1 VSAGWLRHLGPRSG
15 GAASGG
21 GVPATWQQIDRDIVS
36 ASQQSTE
43 QVKVFAR
50 GSMEH
55 WRTRVYQQTEENF
68 IPWFSSYWTQEWLSM
83 KVSWYTISAGG
94 EQDASAKRLASYLLE
109 QYQERVLAP
118 VAVEIDPDAILGQA
132 TAFYAQLM
140 AQQMPLIAQRYGV
153 PVAQLNG
160 RLQKVPAIA
169 LGPPPARDASL
180 YQIISTEPL
189 NTLPAYAALIDKIHT
204 EGGSKGIAST
214 DAGMAPVAKRA
225 SQRMEAEMAPRG
237 AASAVAAAAGK
248 LVGGVI
254 SIGVAGI
261 RAIIQANDR
270 PDSEALIRSSL
281 GSTFDKAWAKLLQ
294 NPTTGV
300 MAGTLHIA
308 GQVEGSLGG
317 RTTVGRAGAES
328 CRMATS
334 RIDQSADRTQRA
346 RRVIM
351 AYIDIFV
358 APVPNANREQ
368 YKKHCAIAAKLFKEY
383 GAKEVV
389 QCWGDDVPE
398 GKVTSFPMA
407 VKLKDG
413 ETVSAGWLIWPDKA
427 TRDAGMAK

>member
-1 VSAGWLRHLGPRSG
+1 MTLRALALAALFLLAGCASSVRAPAPAPAVVVS
-15 GAASGG
+15 
-21 GVPATWQQIDRDIVS
+21 PATWQQIDREIVS

-43 QVKVFAR
+43 QVKLFAR

-83 KVSWYTISAGG
+83 KVSWYTISASG
-94 EQDASAKRLASYLLE
+94 EQDASAKRLAAYLLE

-118 VAVEIDPDAILGQA
+118 VAVEIDPDAILGQS
-132 TAFYAQLM
+132 TEFYAQQM
-140 AQQMPLIAQRYGV
+140 AKQMPLIAQRHGV

-160 RLQKVPAIA
+160 HLQKIPAIA
-169 LGPPPARDASL
+169 LGPPSARDASL

-204 EGGSKGIAST
+204 DGGAKGIAST

-248 LVGGVI
+248 LVGRLISVGV
-254 SIGVAGI
+254 VGI
-261 RAIIQANDR
+261 RAILQANDR

-281 GSTFDKAWAKLLQ
+281 GNTFDKAWLKLVQ

-308 GQVEGSLGG
+308 GQVERNLGEG
-317 RTTVGRAGAES
+317 EEPSVGLGVNRVEWQPPQSTNQQIEPTV
-328 CRMATS
+328 
-334 RIDQSADRTQRA
+334 
-346 RRVIM
+346 
-351 AYIDIFV
+351 
-358 APVPNANREQ
+358 
-368 YKKHCAIAAKLFKEY
+368 K
-383 GAKEVV
+383 
-389 QCWGDDVPE
+389 
-398 GKVTSFPMA
+398 
-407 VKLKDG
+407 G
-413 ETVSAGWLIWPDKA
+413 E
-427 TRDAGMAK
+427 

>member
-1 VSAGWLRHLGPRSG
+1 MRALALAALFLLAGCASSVRAPAPASAVVVS
-15 GAASGG
+15 
-21 GVPATWQQIDRDIVS
+21 PATWQQIDREIVT
-36 ASQQSTE
+36 ASQQATE
-43 QVKVFAR
+43 QVKLFAR

-94 EQDASAKRLASYLLE
+94 EQDASAKRLATYLLE

-118 VAVEIDPDAILGQA
+118 VAVEIDPDAILGQS
-132 TAFYAQLM
+132 TEFYAQQM
-140 AQQMPLIAQRYGV
+140 AKQMPLIAQRHGV

-160 RLQKVPAIA
+160 HLQKIPAIA
-169 LGPPPARDASL
+169 LGPPSARDASL

-204 EGGSKGIAST
+204 DGGAKGIAST

-248 LVGGVI
+248 LVGGLI
-254 SIGVAGI
+254 SVGVVGI
-261 RAIIQANDR
+261 RAILQANDR

-281 GSTFDKAWAKLLQ
+281 GNTFDKAWLKLVQ

-308 GQVEGSLGG
+308 GQVERNLGEG
-317 RTTVGRAGAES
+317 EEPSVGLGVNRVEWQPPQSTNQQNEPTV
-328 CRMATS
+328 
-334 RIDQSADRTQRA
+334 Q
-346 RRVIM
+346 
-351 AYIDIFV
+351 
-358 APVPNANREQ
+358 
-368 YKKHCAIAAKLFKEY
+368 
-383 GAKEVV
+383 
-389 QCWGDDVPE
+389 
-398 GKVTSFPMA
+398 
-407 VKLKDG
+407 G
-413 ETVSAGWLIWPDKA
+413 E
-427 TRDAGMAK
+427 

>member
-1 VSAGWLRHLGPRSG
+1 VNPRALLVAALLLLAGCATSARAPVAAPQAVFVS
-15 GAASGG
+15 
-21 GVPATWQQIDRDIVS
+21 PATWQQIDREIVS

-94 EQDASAKRLASYLLE
+94 EQDASAKRLARYLLE

-180 YQIISTEPL
+180 YKVISTEPL
-189 NTLPAYAALIDKIHT
+189 NTLPAYAALIDRIHT
-204 EGGSKGIAST
+204 DGGAKGIGST

-225 SQRMEAEMAPRG
+225 SQRLEAEMAPRG

-248 LVGGVI
+248 LAGAMISVGVM
-254 SIGVAGI
+254 GI

-294 NPTTGV
+294 NPSTGV

-317 RTTVGRAGAES
+317 GEQPSVGLGVNRVEWRPPES
-328 CRMATS
+328 TNQQ
-334 RIDQSADRTQRA
+334 IE
-346 RRVIM
+346 
-351 AYIDIFV
+351 
-358 APVPNANREQ
+358 PN
-368 YKKHCAIAAKLFKEY
+368 
-383 GAKEVV
+383 V
-389 QCWGDDVPE
+389 Q
-398 GKVTSFPMA
+398 
-407 VKLKDG
+407 G
-413 ETVSAGWLIWPDKA
+413 E
-427 TRDAGMAK
+427 

>member
-1 VSAGWLRHLGPRSG
+1 MTLRALALAALFLLAGCASSVRAPAPASAVVVS
-15 GAASGG
+15 
-21 GVPATWQQIDRDIVS
+21 PATWQQIDREIVS

-43 QVKVFAR
+43 QVKLFAR

-94 EQDASAKRLASYLLE
+94 EQDASAKRLATYLLE

-118 VAVEIDPDAILGQA
+118 VAVEIDPDAILGQS
-132 TAFYAQLM
+132 TEFYAQQM
-140 AQQMPLIAQRYGV
+140 AKQMPLIAQRHGV

-160 RLQKVPAIA
+160 HLQKIPAIA
-169 LGPPPARDASL
+169 LGPPSARDASL

-204 EGGSKGIAST
+204 DGGAKGIAST

-248 LVGGVI
+248 LVGGLI
-254 SIGVAGI
+254 SVGVVGI
-261 RAIIQANDR
+261 RAILQANDR

-281 GSTFDKAWAKLLQ
+281 GNTFDKAWLKLVQ

-308 GQVEGSLGG
+308 GQVERNLGEG
-317 RTTVGRAGAES
+317 EEPSVGLGVNRVEWQPPQSTIQQNEPTV
-328 CRMATS
+328 
-334 RIDQSADRTQRA
+334 Q
-346 RRVIM
+346 
-351 AYIDIFV
+351 
-358 APVPNANREQ
+358 
-368 YKKHCAIAAKLFKEY
+368 
-383 GAKEVV
+383 
-389 QCWGDDVPE
+389 
-398 GKVTSFPMA
+398 
-407 VKLKDG
+407 G
-413 ETVSAGWLIWPDKA
+413 E
-427 TRDAGMAK
+427 